1 MIEIEEIFSKILP
14 SRSYKEKMLDENF
27 ALKRFFLRL
36 FGACVDLMFM
46 IDDWFKRFFH
56 IFRLFLYG

>member
-1 MIEIEEIFSKILP
+1 
-14 SRSYKEKMLDENF
+14 MLDENF

-46 IDDWFKRFFH
+46 IDDWFKSFFSYFS
-56 IFRLFLYG
+56 IVLIWVENGLLSFPPTLLFS